1 MTNSSRAALLTSA
14 VFAALGGYCAAMAD
28 TPPPPAAATAPAAA
42 PPAEPVSN
50 EAASYSLGITY
61 GEELRRAGLQP
72 AIKADVLVRGINDG
86 LGGKAS
92 APGDRQN
99 IQTFLRA
106 TRDAQGAKNKA
117 AAKEFLAKNGKEPG
131 VITTASGL
139 EYKIVAAGDTN
150 AASPQPTDEVTVQY
164 RGKLLDGTE
173 FDSSYARNEPATFPV
188 RGVIRGWQEALSLMK
203 PGAKWQVYIP
213 PELAYDLKSPPAIP
227 PGSALIF
234 DVELLSIK
242 APPAKPV
249 DKPAARPA
257 VKSKEK
263 K

>member
-1 MTNSSRAALLTSA
+1 MTHSTRAALLSSA
-14 VFAALGGYCAAMAD
+14 LLAVVGGNSAAVAD
-28 TPPPPAAATAPAAA
+28 TPPAPAAAATAPMA
-42 PPAEPVSN
+42 PPVEPVSN

-72 AIKADVLVRGINDG
+72 AIQADVLMRGINDG

-92 APGDRQN
+92 APGDRQK

-106 TRDAQGAKNKA
+106 TREAQGAKNKA
-117 AAKEFLAKNGKEPG
+117 AAAEFLAKNGKEPG

-139 EYKIVAAGDTN
+139 EYKITAAGDAK

-188 RGVIRGWQEALSLMK
+188 RGVIKGWQEALSLMK

-213 PELAYDLKSPPAIP
+213 PELGYDMKSPPAIP
-227 PGSALIF
+227 PGSVLIF

-242 APPAKPV
+242 APPAKPTE
-249 DKPAARPA
+249 KPAVKPA